1 MRILLLGEYSNV
13 HATLA
18 DGLRALGHEV
28 TVVSNGDFWKDYPR
42 DIDVS
47 RRSGKLG
54 GIALMAKVLTLLP
67 RLRGY
72 DIVQLINPMFLEL
85 KAERLRYIYR
95 YLRRHN
101 RCMVLGAFGMDYY
114 WVHENITRR
123 PLRYSDFNIGTT
135 IRNDEAALK
144 ERRDWLGTTS
154 LPPSDATLPSSGAT
168 LPPKGRL
175 SRFIARDCDAIV
187 CGLYEYWAIY
197 HPLFPAKTSFI
208 PFPIKLP
215 AEPTERSFAVG
226 PSGLPSQTPPPLCLF
241 IGISRSRSAYKGT
254 DIMLRAARALQQRY
268 PTRVELRVAE
278 GVPFVKY
285 VRMMQ
290 GADAILDQLYSY
302 TPSMNPLEAMAHG
315 IICVGGGEPENYAI
329 LGDTDLKPIV
339 NVLPTYD
346 SVYHELEQL
355 VLHPDRIPIL
365 KAQSVEYIRRYHD
378 YNKVAQQYLDFYN
391 KLLCN
396 VPNADRA

>member
-144 ERRDWLGTTS
+144 ERRDWLGNTS
-154 LPPSDATLPSSGAT
+154 LPPSDAT

-187 CGLYEYWAIY
+187 CGLYEYWAVY

-215 AEPTERSFAVG
+215 AEPTEKSFAVG

-241 IGISRSRSAYKGT
+241 IGISRSAYKGT

-355 VLHPDRIPIL
+355 VLHPDRIAIL